1 MPSVAQVADHVEHVR
16 EVAGLDHVGIGGDY
30 DGCRVLV
37 REMPDVGGYPAL
49 VAELRARSWSDADI
63 GALTWRNALRALA
76 GG

>member
-1 MPSVAQVADHVEHVR
+1 
-16 EVAGLDHVGIGGDY
+16 VGIGGDY

-37 REMPDVGGYPAL
+37 GEMPDVGGYPAL